1 MIDKIKCD
9 KKIGL
14 DNHYYL
20 IEVLKALEK
29 GWLPPEKI
37 TEELYKDIQKNKE
50 SYPDYLVG
58 YVGFQL
64 SYGGKWFGG
73 YRRDKVGKRDYSK
86 EAYKN
91 TLSQIPNLKGIF
103 FKCCDFREL
112 PTTIKNYVI
121 YCDIPYRNTTA
132 YTTGDFPYDD
142 FYKWVKKLSKN
153 NIVLISEYEMP
164 DDFVCIWEKETKTLL
179 DSGKAKKEKD
189 LARIEKLFICKNF

>member
-91 TLSQIPNLKGIF
+91 TLSQIPLVVAVAGGDYQSVDLPDGVGIIIHHAHSEFFVQLLRRLSRVAIHAEYFNVRKFFFFFDEFQKRVGVRVFTTEYCNLFHIIF
-103 FKCCDFREL
+103 L
-112 PTTIKNYVI
+112 NIS
-121 YCDIPYRNTTA
+121 A
-132 YTTGDFPYDD
+132 AGDFVREP
-142 FYKWVKKLSKN
+142 S
-153 NIVLISEYEMP
+153 
-164 DDFVCIWEKETKTLL
+164 
-179 DSGKAKKEKD
+179 
-189 LARIEKLFICKNF
+189 R